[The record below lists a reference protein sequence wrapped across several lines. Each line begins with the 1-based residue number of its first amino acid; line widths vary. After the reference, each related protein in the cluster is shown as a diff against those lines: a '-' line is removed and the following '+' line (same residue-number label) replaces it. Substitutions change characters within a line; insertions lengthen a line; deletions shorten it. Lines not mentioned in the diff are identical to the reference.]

1 MIESIKPK
9 TARKTAV
16 WKLRKDFLP
25 QNNVTALKLDNVLA
39 RTAKEP
45 KITARIT
52 KNPNITKLIEG
63 KPTPVRQTT
72 TVRITKDEKTNKIV
86 TPQSS
91 VVQTV
96 IQDSNQPQNIEA
108 SNDTQIV
115 HVQSPVFDKNRTIIR
130 ATDLKNITKTI
141 TKTARP
147 SIIKKTLIKETIPSS
162 SAAPTVVV
170 SILFAIYT
178 PPERKF
184 AHMKLTI
191 I

>member
-52 KNPNITKLIEG
+52 KNPNITKLVEG

-86 TPQSS
+86 TPQSGI
-91 VVQTV
+91 VQTV
-96 IQDSNQPQNIEA
+96 IQDSNQTQNVEA
-108 SNDTQIV
+108 SNDTQVV

-147 SIIKKTLIKETIPSS
+147 SIIKKALIKETIPSS

-170 SILFAIYT
+170 SIVFAIYMT
-178 PPERKF
+178 REHKF
-184 AHMKLTI
+184 GRMNLTI